1 MDDEAFDRLVEEA
14 MESLPDWV
22 HEALENVV
30 VLVEDEPRDDEDEDL
45 FGLYEGVA
53 LIDREDGDP
62 FEPDRIT
69 IYRGPLLR
77 AHPDPDDAREQV
89 RITVLHEVG
98 HHFGLDE
105 DRLDELGYG

>member
-1 MDDEAFDRLVEEA
+1 MEPEAFDRLVDEA
-14 MESLPDWV
+14 MDELPDWV
-22 HEALENVV
+22 VDALENVV
-30 VLVEDEPRDDEDEDL
+30 VLVEEEPPEGEEDL
-45 FGLYEGVA
+45 FGLYDGVA
-53 LIDREDGDP
+53 MTEREDGAP

-69 IYRGPLLR
+69 IFRGPLLR
-77 AHPDPDDAREQV
+77 AHQDPDEVRDQV